1 MKLRTF
7 IERPVLS
14 AVISIV
20 IVLAGLIGIKTL
32 PVEQFPDIAP
42 PTVMVMTAYP
52 GASAEAVQKS
62 VIAPLEEAING
73 VENMDYMQ
81 STATNSGNVEIMV
94 YFRQGMDP
102 DMAAV
107 YVQNR
112 VAQATGSL
120 PAEVTRIGVS
130 VIKRQN
136 SMIKV
141 IDLHATEESGYDT
154 KFLANY
160 SKINI
165 EPQMK
170 RIKGVGTVVLL
181 SDQYSMRIWFNPAA
195 MAHHHLVPDD
205 IIGVLAEQNI
215 ESATGSFGES
225 SGSTYEYIMKYSGRK
240 QTPEEFGEM
249 VISALPG
256 GEVLRLKDVA
266 HIELGIES
274 YGYKST
280 TDGHPGVEMM
290 VFQIAGSNATQV
302 VNDIDALMEECR
314 QSMPKGMMIDTMM
327 SVNEFLYAS
336 IREVVK
342 SLILAIL
349 LVVLVVYFFLQDW
362 KATLIPTVSIFVSV
376 IGTFAFMAVA
386 GFTVNLLT
394 LFALVLAIGT
404 VVDNAIVV
412 VEAVQA
418 KLEVGYRSSYHAT
431 VDAMDGI
438 SSAIL
443 TSTLVFMAVFIPVS
457 MMGGTSGVFY
467 TQFGITM
474 AVSVGISAINSLT
487 LAPALSA
494 MLLNP
499 YVDENG
505 VEVDNFS
512 ARFRKRFAAGFNAV
526 VGKYKNG
533 VKFFIKRT
541 WLVWALIMGCVVLL
555 VLFMSTTKTGLV
567 PNEDMGAI
575 MIDVQAAPGSSLQNT
590 NERLMEVYGRIAD
603 IPEIELASTVAGYG
617 LISGAGSSY
626 GLIQIKLKDWQQR
639 PDKEQSVNAVIGQIM
654 GRTADI
660 KDVSI
665 IPMSPPLIT
674 GYGMTNGFEMHLQDK
689 MGGDIN
695 EFFSIAQNFLAELNS
710 RPEIAQAY
718 TAFNPNFPQYLV
730 SVDAAKCKRAGVSPA
745 SVLSTLAGY
754 YGGSYVSNINRF
766 SHVYRVMIQA
776 DPKYRMTPEALDKTF
791 VRMQNGQMAPL
802 GQFISLEKV
811 YGAQTLSRFN
821 MYNSIAINGSA
832 AQGYSSGDAINA
844 VKEVAQLTLPRN
856 FDFEFAGIS
865 REEERTGNNA
875 MAVYGIC
882 IVLIYL
888 ILCAFYE
895 SFLIPMAV
903 ILSVPCGIMGS
914 FMFAKLFGLEN
925 NIYLQTG
932 VIMLIGLLAKTAIL
946 ITEYASSRRKAG
958 MSIHQAAMGAAMVR
972 LRPILMTALTMI
984 FGMIPMMFAS
994 GVGANGNNA
1003 LGTGAVGGMVVG
1015 TLILLFLVPALFTVF
1030 QKIEE
1035 KFRPVQFEETPD
1047 NQIDYEIDQV
1057 REQKKAKGEHD
1068 NTVHF

>member
-7 IERPVLS
+7 IEHPVLS

-20 IVLAGLIGIKTL
+20 IVLVGLISIKTL
-32 PVEQFPDIAP
+32 PIEQFPDIAP

-52 GASAEAVQKS
+52 GASAETVQKS

-73 VENMDYMQ
+73 VENMDYIT
-81 STATNSGNVEIMV
+81 SIATNSGNVEIMV
-94 YFRQGMDP
+94 YFRQGMDA

-141 IDLHATEESGYDT
+141 IDLHATPESGYDN

-165 EPQMK
+165 EPQLK
-170 RIKGVGTVVLL
+170 RIKGVGSVVLL

-195 MAHHHLVPDD
+195 MAHHHLVPSDV
-205 IIGVLAEQNI
+205 IGVLSEQNI

-225 SGSTYEYIMKYSGRK
+225 SGSSFEYIMKYAGRK

-249 VISALPG
+249 VIQALPN

-266 HIELGIES
+266 RIELGIES

-290 VFQIAGSNATQV
+290 IFQIAGSNATQV
-302 VNDIDALMEECR
+302 INDIDLFMEECR
-314 QSMPKGMMIDTMM
+314 ETMPEGVMIDTMM
-327 SVNEFLYAS
+327 SVNDFLYAS
-336 IREVVK
+336 IKEVVK
-342 SLILAIL
+342 SLLLAIL

-362 KATLIPTVSIFVSV
+362 KATLIPTLSIFVSV

-386 GFTVNLLT
+386 GFTINLLT

-438 SSAIL
+438 SAAIL

-474 AVSVGISAINSLT
+474 AVAVGLSAVTSFT

-494 MLLNP
+494 ILLDP
-499 YVDENG
+499 YVDGNG
-505 VEVDNFS
+505 IEKDNFS
-512 ARFRKRFAAGFNAV
+512 ARFRKKFNKGFDAV
-526 VGKYKNG
+526 IDKYKNG
-533 VKFFIKRT
+533 AKFFIKRT
-541 WLVWALIMGCVVLL
+541 WLVGIIIVACIALL

-567 PNEDMGAI
+567 PNEDMGTV
-575 MIDVQAAPGSSLQNT
+575 MIDIQAAPGSSLQNT
-590 NERLMEVYGRIAD
+590 DDRLMEVYNRIKD
-603 IPEIELASTVAGYG
+603 MEQIEISSTVAGYG
-617 LISGAGSSY
+617 LISGAGSSF
-626 GLIQIKLKDWQQR
+626 GLITVKLKDWSLRTGPQ
-639 PDKEQSVNAVIGQIM
+639 DDVNSVIGQIM
-654 GRTADI
+654 ARTADL
-660 KDVSI
+660 KNVNI
-665 IPMSPPLIT
+665 IPISPPLIT

-689 MGGDIN
+689 LGGDVN
-695 EFFSIAQNFLAELNS
+695 EFFGVCQNFLAELNR

-718 TAFNPNFPQYLV
+718 TSFNPNFPQYLV
-730 SVDAAKCKRAGVSPA
+730 TVDPAICKRAGISPA

-754 YGGSYVSNINRF
+754 YGGQYVSNINRF

-776 DPKYRMTPEALDKTF
+776 DPQYRMTPETLNATF
-791 VRMQNGQMAPL
+791 VRMNDGQMAPL
-802 GQFISLEKV
+802 SQFVQLEKV

-821 MYNSIAINGSA
+821 LYNSIAVNGSA
-832 AQGYSSGDAINA
+832 ADGYSSGDAIKA
-844 VKEVAQLTLPRN
+844 VKEVAAQTLPRN
-856 FDFEFAGIS
+856 YDFEFAGLS
-865 REEERTGNNA
+865 REEERTGNNSL
-875 MAVYGIC
+875 VIYLVCVI
-882 IVLIYL
+882 LIYL

-895 SFLIPMAV
+895 SFLIPVSIIVSA
-903 ILSVPCGIMGS
+903 PCGIMGS
-914 FMFAKLFGLEN
+914 FLFAKLFGLEN

-946 ITEYASSRRKAG
+946 ITDYATSRRKAG
-958 MSIHQAAMGAAMVR
+958 MTIKQAAIGAAKVR
-972 LRPILMTALTMI
+972 LRPILMTALTMV
-984 FGMIPMMFAS
+984 FGMLPMMFAS
-994 GVGANGNNA
+994 GVGANGNSA
-1003 LGTGAVGGMVVG
+1003 LGTGAVGGMLVG
-1015 TLILLFLVPALFTVF
+1015 TLILLFLVPALFVVF
-1030 QKIEE
+1030 QTIEE
-1035 KFRPVQFEETPD
+1035 KFRPVQFERTND
-1047 NQIDYEIDQV
+1047 NSIDYEIEGV
-1057 REQKKAKGEHD
+1057 REQKKKKGEHD
-1068 NTVHF
+1068 NTVKF